1 MRRFMAVWLLFGC
14 FPRAAAEARP
24 DALKELT
31 GQSEFVVAG
40 ELSADPTVTTGKAGA
55 AGYQLELKAV
65 TVLKNRP
72 PKEADAVPAA
82 PRDAESFV
90 VRFTRA
96 EFSDEDKLPFLKKGS
111 KCIFFL
117 KYKPRDNGFYAP
129 EGLADA
135 WLGIQPYSPGL
146 AKTISDL
153 GKQGPSPE
161 KK

>member
-1 MRRFMAVWLLFGC
+1 MRPFLAIRLLCGC
-14 FPRAAAEARP
+14 CSLVAAEARQ
-24 DALKELT
+24 DALKVLT
-31 GQSEFVVAG
+31 AQSEYVVAG

-65 TVLKNRP
+65 TVLRNRP
-72 PKEADAVPAA
+72 PKKADAVPAP
-82 PRDAESFV
+82 PRNAESFV
-90 VRFTRA
+90 LRFTRA

-111 KCIFFL
+111 KCIVFL

-129 EGLADA
+129 EELADA

-153 GKQGPSPE
+153 GKQGPRPE